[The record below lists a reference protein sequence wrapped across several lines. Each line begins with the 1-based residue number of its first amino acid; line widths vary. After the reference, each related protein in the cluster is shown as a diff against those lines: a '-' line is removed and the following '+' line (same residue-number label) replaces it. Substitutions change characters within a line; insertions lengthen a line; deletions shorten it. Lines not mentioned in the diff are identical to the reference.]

1 MLYCVYNSLAV
12 EFHSF
17 SEPNM
22 KWLRKIVIPETSY
35 CWKTVAD
42 YLEYSIAKKKE
53 IDERQRGDPTKCCAE
68 LLEDWLSTGNG
79 VKPKTWSKLVSV
91 LKEIK
96 ELRNASQTIEQELI
110 KERLICRRP

>member
-1 MLYCVYNSLAV
+1 MVTWFLFLFYLA
-12 EFHSF
+12 
-17 SEPNM
+17 PNM
-22 KWLRKIVIPETSY
+22 KWIRKIVLPEISY

-42 YLEYSIAKKKE
+42 FLEYSFAKKKE

-91 LKEIK
+91 LKEVR
-96 ELRNASQTIEQELI
+96 ELKNASQTIEEQLI
-110 KERLICRRP
+110 REKLICLKQ